1 MPCVAVS
8 VVRAV
13 HMPEPGVVSRRLL
26 TTGPIAPAAACLRL
40 APVPVIPED
49 TITEVSTRSRG
60 RYTEIAVAVAA
71 LEVGGTASA
80 PDMTL
85 VKKSGRVAA
94 TVVPVVPV
102 VLTVPVPVLVTP
114 LVVPDVPDAPDVP
127 EVPEEPEVSALPL
140 PVTVP
145 FVPVPPA
152 VVLPVPLAPVPP
164 VLAPALVVAVPV
176 PVPVPVPVA
185 VVLPVLPMVVLVPL
199 AGIAEPLFGSWTR
212 IWPRISPSG
221 KAALW
226 TLK

>member
-26 TTGPIAPAAACLRL
+26 MTGPIAPAAACLRL
-40 APVPVIPED
+40 APVPVMPEE
-49 TITEVSTRSRG
+49 TTTEVSTRSRG

-71 LEVGGTASA
+71 LDVGGTASA

-85 VKKSGRVAA
+85 VKNSGRVAA

-114 LVVPDVPDAPDVP
+114 LVVPEVPVAPDT
-127 EVPEEPEVSALPL
+127 PEVSVPL
-140 PVTVP
+140 PAVP
-145 FVPVPPA
+145 VVPVPPA
-152 VVLPVPLAPVPP
+152 VVLPLPLVPLPP

-176 PVPVPVPVA
+176 PVPVPVVPVA
-185 VVLPVLPMVVLVPL
+185 VVVPVLPVLPMVVLVPL

>member
-1 MPCVAVS
+1 M
-8 VVRAV
+8 
-13 HMPEPGVVSRRLL
+13 
-26 TTGPIAPAAACLRL
+26 TGPIAPAAACLRL
-40 APVPVIPED
+40 APVPVMPED

-71 LEVGGTASA
+71 LEVGGTESA

-94 TVVPVVPV
+94 TVVPVVPA
-102 VLTVPVPVLVTP
+102 VLAVPVPVLVTP

-176 PVPVPVPVA
+176 PVPVA
-185 VVLPVLPMVVLVPL
+185 VVLPVLPVLPMVVLVPL

-212 IWPRISPSG
+212 ICPRISPSG